1 MNGLLI
7 AVAKAFPKLNPTD
20 KHTTK
25 PGPAV
30 EATASIS
37 SIFLPLS
44 FIALSTIQ
52 SILKQSFM
60 EELVVFQAHPKRA
73 LQLLSIGETKRNE
86 QLDIATHAAMAIV
99 TSMILNL
106 DATLTRG

>member
-1 MNGLLI
+1 METENSLDEQIIL
-7 AVAKAFPKLNPTD
+7 AYRL
-20 KHTTK
+20 
-25 PGPAV
+25 
-30 EATASIS
+30 ATGVHPS
-37 SIFLPLS
+37 
-44 FIALSTIQ
+44 STIQ

-73 LQLLSIGETKRNE
+73 LQLLSSGETKRNE
-86 QLDIATHAAMAIV
+86 QLDTATHAAMTVV